1 VPRDISEELLM
12 RLDSKAAKESDYVS
26 AVARGDFNNDWVDAM
41 LEASGVE
48 VRQPAK
54 Y

>member
-1 VPRDISEELLM
+1 M

-41 LEASGVE
+41 LEANGVE

-54 Y
+54 H